1 MLKQKRN
8 FSNWIN
14 YTIRI
19 SPSNFTKDLLNSN
32 LNKFW
37 NDIVIANVSEDQHII
52 FLFRLQ
58 WNDNQFATIG
68 NLQKLNNDDKDYIFN
83 YILDEIKDKSE
94 YYLEQSII
102 SIVFTYAIREG
113 RALEKIVSK
122 DTQFHHYQH
131 HKLPI
136 TMDPLKYGDLLYKN
150 NNDYAIQINE
160 TNIAIISIDEGL
172 NKVKLFR
179 KGKLRYEYTDRLID
193 NQTFIRTLG
202 NKEWIFRNNEQLL
215 YQIEKTTKF
224 INPLIRTETLQN
236 KFLTLDIETFIKDG
250 IHIPYAISIFDG
262 LNTLSY
268 YLTDFKDSNAMLISA
283 IKNIMVKKYDNYK
296 VYIHNM
302 ARFDAIFLLKIL
314 ANLGEIK
321 PIIHNDKII
330 SITFRLND
338 YVLTFKDS
346 QQMLIGSL
354 RSLAKSFGVETQKSI
369 FPYDFVNENNL
380 NYNASVPNI
389 NYFNNLSREEY
400 LNYYDSFNSN
410 NWNLKNETVKYCNI
424 DCISLYQVIIKFNQ
438 LIFELFNINIH
449 KYPTLSSLAFAIF
462 RTVFLENNT
471 IPQLSGQVAKDIR
484 QGYTGGAVDMHLP
497 ENPEGVQLY
506 AYDVNS
512 LYPSIMLDKDMP
524 VGKPVLFEGNIR
536 VIEPNAFGFFYCEI
550 IAPDNLKHPILQT
563 HIKTDSG
570 IRTIAPLGKWKDM
583 IFSAEMD
590 NAMKLG
596 YKFEILWGYKFERK
610 NVFKSFVNTL
620 YNLRLNYPKSNP
632 LNLIAKLLLNSLY
645 GRFGMIDSFP
655 NIKIINR
662 NEMDQFIDDFGD
674 DGMKFIEL
682 GNKILVI
689 YRSNQKDINTLLDG
703 HKESHNV
710 SIGIASA
717 ITSYARIHM
726 SQFKNNLNYN
736 LYYTDTDSIY
746 IDKPLPENLVN
757 DKILGKMKLENI
769 IKKAIFLAPKVY
781 YLETV
786 DGKGIYKVKGLS
798 HNIELNI
805 NDFKNLLYKDSFI
818 EKTQIK
824 WRKHIDVGNISVIE
838 QLYTLKVTDNKRK
851 LIYQDN
857 KLIGTN
863 PYIINRDEII
873 NK

>member
-1 MLKQKRN
+1 MLKQNKN

-19 SPSNFTKDLLNSN
+19 TPSNFTKDLLESN

-37 NDIVIANVSEDQHII
+37 NDIVSPNVSEDQHII
-52 FLFRLQ
+52 FLFRIQ
-58 WNDNQFATIG
+58 WDDNQFATIG

-113 RALEKIVSK
+113 RTLEKILSK

-136 TMDPLKYGDLLYKN
+136 SMDPLNYGELLDQIGDKYWV
-150 NNDYAIQINE
+150 QVNE
-160 TNIAIISIDEGL
+160 TNVAIISIEDKI
-172 NKVKLFR
+172 NKVKFFR

-215 YQIEKTTKF
+215 YQIEKSSKF
-224 INPLIRTETLQN
+224 IQPLTRTETLQN

-250 IHIPYAISIFDG
+250 VHIPYSVCIFNG
-262 LNTLSY
+262 EITKTY
-268 YLTDFKDSNAMLISA
+268 YLTDFKDSDNMLITA
-283 IKNIMVKKYDNYK
+283 ISEIMIKKYDNYK

-302 ARFDAIFLLKIL
+302 ARFDGIFLLRIL
-314 ANLGEIK
+314 ANLGECS

-330 SITFRLND
+330 SITFRLNE
-338 YVLTFKDS
+338 YMVTFRDS

-354 RSLAKSFGVETQKSI
+354 RNLAISFGVETQKSI

-380 NYNASVPNI
+380 DYNGPIPDFKYFDGISSLDYNCYIENYNV
-389 NYFNNLSREEY
+389 
-400 LNYYDSFNSN
+400 
-410 NWNLKNETVKYCNI
+410 WNLRDETIKYCEI
-424 DCISLYQVIIKFNQ
+424 DCISLYQVIIKFNE

-449 KYPTLSSLAFAIF
+449 KYPTLSSLAFAIY

-471 IPQLSGQVAKDIR
+471 VPQLSGQVAKDIR
-484 QGYTGGAVDMHLP
+484 QSYTGGAVDMYIP
-497 ENPEGVQLY
+497 ENKEGTKLY

-512 LYPSIMLDKDMP
+512 LYPSVMLNNDMP
-524 VGKPVLFEGNIR
+524 VGKPILFEGDITK
-536 VIEPNAFGFFYCEI
+536 IEPDAFGFFYCKI
-550 IAPDNLKHPILQT
+550 VTPDNLKHPIIQT
-563 HIKTDSG
+563 HIKTENG
-570 IRTIAPLGKWKDM
+570 LRTIAPLGKWEGM
-583 IFSAEMD
+583 IFSQEMY
-590 NAMKLG
+590 NALNFG

-610 NVFKSFVNTL
+610 NIFKSYVETL

-645 GRFGMIDSFP
+645 GRFGMIDTFP
-655 NIKIINR
+655 TINIIEMSDFINFES
-662 NEMDQFIDDFGD
+662 NFSDDIMDFIPLGD
-674 DGMKFIEL
+674 KVM
-682 GNKILVI
+682 VI
-689 YRSNQKDINTLLDG
+689 YRTHQKDVNTLLDG

-710 SIGIASA
+710 SIAIASA
-717 ITSYARIHM
+717 ITAYARIHM

-746 IDKPLPENLVN
+746 IDKPLDDSLVN
-757 DKILGKMKLENI
+757 NKLLGKLKLENI
-769 IKKAIFLAPKVY
+769 INKGIFLAPKVY

-786 DGKGIYKVKGLS
+786 DGKVIYKVKGLS
-798 HNIELNI
+798 HNINLTQ
-805 NDFKNLLYKDSFI
+805 NDFTNLLYKDTFVQ
-818 EKTQIK
+818 KYQNK
-824 WRKHIDVGNISVIE
+824 WRKHIEEGNISVIN

-851 LIYQDN
+851 LIFKNDM
-857 KLIGTN
+857 LIGTN
-863 PYIINRDEII
+863 PYTINNDEII

>member
-1 MLKQKRN
+1 M
-8 FSNWIN
+8 
-14 YTIRI
+14 
-19 SPSNFTKDLLNSN
+19 
-32 LNKFW
+32 
-37 NDIVIANVSEDQHII
+37 
-52 FLFRLQ
+52 
-58 WNDNQFATIG
+58 
-68 NLQKLNNDDKDYIFN
+68 
-83 YILDEIKDKSE
+83 
-94 YYLEQSII
+94 
-102 SIVFTYAIREG
+102 
-113 RALEKIVSK
+113 
-122 DTQFHHYQH
+122 
-131 HKLPI
+131 
-136 TMDPLKYGDLLYKN
+136 
-150 NNDYAIQINE
+150 
-160 TNIAIISIDEGL
+160 
-172 NKVKLFR
+172 
-179 KGKLRYEYTDRLID
+179 
-193 NQTFIRTLG
+193 
-202 NKEWIFRNNEQLL
+202 
-215 YQIEKTTKF
+215 
-224 INPLIRTETLQN
+224 
-236 KFLTLDIETFIKDG
+236 DIETYIKDG
-250 IHIPYAISIFDG
+250 IHIPYIISWFDG
-262 LNTLSY
+262 ENTLSY
-268 YLTDFKDSNAMLISA
+268 FISDFKNSEYMIINC
-283 IKNIMVKKYDNYK
+283 IKEIMVKKYDNWK
-296 VYIHNM
+296 IYIHNL
-302 ARFDAIFLLKIL
+302 AKFDGIFLLKIL

-321 PIIHNDKII
+321 PIIHDNKII
-330 SITFRLND
+330 SITFKMNG
-338 YVLTFKDS
+338 YVVTFKDS
-346 QQMLIGSL
+346 QQILIFSL
-354 RSLAKSFGVETQKSI
+354 RDLGQTFNVNIQKSI
-369 FPYDFVNENNL
+369 FPYTFVNENNL
-380 NYNASVPNI
+380 EYIGHVPDFKYFDGI
-389 NYFNNLSREEY
+389 SKSEYFNYCEIFKNKS
-400 LNYYDSFNSN
+400 
-410 NWNLKNETVKYCNI
+410 WNLKNEAVKYCEI
-424 DCISLYQVIIKFNQ
+424 DCVSLFQIIIKFNE
-438 LIFELFNINIH
+438 LIYDKFNIDIH

-462 RTVFLENNT
+462 RTHFLEENT
-471 IPQLSGQVAKDIR
+471 IPQLTGQIAKDIR
-484 QGYTGGAVDMHLP
+484 LSYTGGAVDMYQP
-497 ENPEGVQLY
+497 FNEEGTKIY
-506 AYDVNS
+506 CYDANS
-512 LYPSIMLDKDMP
+512 LYPFTMEDKLMP
-524 VGKPVLFEGNIR
+524 TGKPIFFKGDIR
-536 VIEPNAFGFFYCEI
+536 NVDPNAFGFFYCNI
-550 IAPDNLKHPILQT
+550 KTPIDLLHPIIQT
-563 HIKTDSG
+563 HIKTENG
-570 IRTIAPLGKWKDM
+570 LRTIAPLGEWSDM
-583 IFSAEMD
+583 IFSSELD
-590 NAMKLG
+590 NAVKLG
-596 YKFEILWGYKFERK
+596 YQFEILWGYKFEPK
-610 NVFKSFVNTL
+610 NVFKSYVDCL
-620 YNLRLNYPKSNP
+620 YALRLEYPKSHP

>member
-1 MLKQKRN
+1 
-8 FSNWIN
+8 
-14 YTIRI
+14 
-19 SPSNFTKDLLNSN
+19 
-32 LNKFW
+32 
-37 NDIVIANVSEDQHII
+37 
-52 FLFRLQ
+52 
-58 WNDNQFATIG
+58 
-68 NLQKLNNDDKDYIFN
+68 
-83 YILDEIKDKSE
+83 
-94 YYLEQSII
+94 
-102 SIVFTYAIREG
+102 
-113 RALEKIVSK
+113 
-122 DTQFHHYQH
+122 
-131 HKLPI
+131 
-136 TMDPLKYGDLLYKN
+136 MDPLKYGDLLYKN

-380 NYNASVPNI
+380 NYNGSVPNI

-400 LNYYDSFNSN
+400 LNYYDLFNSN

-563 HIKTDSG
+563 HVMTNNG
-570 IRTIAPLGKWKDM
+570 IRTMAPIGIWEDM
-583 IFSAEMD
+583 IFSSVIYNAE
-590 NAMKLG
+590 KYG
-596 YKFEILWGYKFERK
+596 YKLNILCGYTFERK
-610 NVFKSFVNTL
+610 IIFKDYVNNL
-620 YNLRLNYPKSNP
+620 YSLRQQFPKTDPLNY
-632 LNLIAKLLLNSLY
+632 IAKILLNSLY
-645 GRFGMIDSFP
+645 GRFGMDDNFAEV
-655 NIKIINR
+655 NIIHKDYITDFENKFFDLISSKTELEDYYLISIKNSEKIEEDEN
-662 NEMDQFIDDFGD
+662 
-674 DGMKFIEL
+674 
-682 GNKILVI
+682 
-689 YRSNQKDINTLLDG
+689 STHNT
-703 HKESHNV
+703 NV
-710 SIGIASA
+710 AIASA
-717 ITSYARIHM
+717 ITAYSRIYM
-726 SQFKNNLNYN
+726 SQFKNNPKIN

-746 IDKPLPENLVN
+746 TDSELDESLISETS
-757 DKILGKMKLENI
+757 LGKLKLENVCN
-769 IKKAIFLAPKVY
+769 KTIFLSPKVY
-781 YLETV
+781 YLETENKEV
-786 DGKGIYKVKGLS
+786 IYKVKGLK
-798 HNIELNI
+798 HEIELT
-805 NDFKNLLYKDSFI
+805 
-818 EKTQIK
+818 KTWFWI
-824 WRKHIDVGNISVIE
+824 I
-838 QLYTLKVTDNKRK
+838 TL
-851 LIYQDN
+851 
-857 KLIGTN
+857 
-863 PYIINRDEII
+863 
-873 NK
+873 